1 MRLLK
6 IDIKSSRPKYIEQK
20 LSKTLPLSLQA
31 SKATQRLGGN
41 GERWRMGL
49 KTVSDNTDFIGVY

>member
-41 GERWRMGL
+41 AGRWRMGL
-49 KTVSDNTDFIGVY
+49 KTVSDNTDFIGVF